1 VPHCPRWRTS
11 LPARWGLRLGQA
23 WPKGGT
29 SVVLACESVGGELLA
44 LKLTPD
50 PGIARHNHPSEPA
63 RPRRLHIRPDPAT
76 A

>member
-1 VPHCPRWRTS
+1 VPHC
-11 LPARWGLRLGQA
+11 LALADELAGGWGLRLAQA

-29 SVVLACESVGGELLA
+29 SVVVACESVGGELLA